1 MDAVVLVSG
10 GAAVTP
16 YTSVDRA
23 AAQGLAAGNTLT
35 ALRAHLLE
43 RHAAVFT
50 APAGIGEGQVR
61 EDTGWQ
67 GFSEVPD
74 VLPAALTINAVG
86 DIDPAGVKL
95 AAFLRWLA
103 EEQGVSSVQLVA
115 HSMGGLF
122 CRAALRELGHE
133 GPAVSRLVA
142 LGTPWHGSLLGDV
155 LSGDIT
161 TGDAQDDPPTLS
173 ILAASPGYAAAN
185 SQGAAAEVSD
195 RFLTEWNS
203 AQADVLNDVAVTVI
217 GGGYFHAHSEPD
229 RLWPHDGL
237 VSLRSALAED
247 VTAAVLPHVRRHTV
261 GGDVHS
267 IFFANGFELPWERAL
282 TWDPAVFELVD
293 TALTA

>member
-23 AAQGLAAGNTLT
+23 AAQGLAAGNTMT

-50 APAGIGEGQVR
+50 APAGIGDGEVR
-61 EDTGWQ
+61 EDKGWQ
-67 GFSEVPD
+67 GFADVPE

-86 DIDPAGVKL
+86 EIDAAGVKL

-161 TGDAQDDPPTLS
+161 TEDAHGDSPTLS
-173 ILAASPGYAAAN
+173 ILAASPQYAAQN
-185 SQGAAAEVSD
+185 SQGAAAQVSAH
-195 RFLTEWNS
+195 FLTEWNS
-203 AQADVLNDVAVTVI
+203 AQAGVLNEVAVTVI
-217 GGGYFHAHSEPD
+217 GGGHFGAHSEPD

-237 VSLRSALAED
+237 VSLRSALAAD
-247 VTAAVLPHVRRHTV
+247 VPTAVLPHVRRHTV
-261 GGDVHS
+261 AGDVHS

-282 TWDPAVFELVD
+282 TWDPAVFEIVD
-293 TALTA
+293 AALTG